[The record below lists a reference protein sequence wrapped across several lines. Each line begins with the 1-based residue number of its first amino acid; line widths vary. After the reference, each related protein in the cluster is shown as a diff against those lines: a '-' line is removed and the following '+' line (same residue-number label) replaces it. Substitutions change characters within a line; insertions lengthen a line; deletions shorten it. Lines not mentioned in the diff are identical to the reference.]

1 MYRQLVRCVSC
12 ELYGTHTTINNRR
25 RSSRHNDP
33 RDTSLRKSTKIKE
46 DMECE
51 NEKVKSP
58 LMKEAIKYV
67 EDILR
72 RMKNDE
78 CNDEQIGYMLG
89 RVNAE
94 NKGYFRED
102 SFVTYDDAM
111 RILNIGS
118 REAMQKV
125 LAKHGVKTH
134 TINNHKVGFLRTEV
148 EAVATLEK
156 RPPVKKRVTN

>member
-1 MYRQLVRCVSC
+1 MGEQ
-12 ELYGTHTTINNRR
+12 
-25 RSSRHNDP
+25 
-33 RDTSLRKSTKIKE
+33 
-46 DMECE
+46 
-51 NEKVKSP
+51 KVKSP
-58 LMKEAIKYV
+58 LLKEAIRYLK
-67 EDILR
+67 DILH
-72 RMKNDE
+72 RMENGE

-156 RPPVKKRVTN
+156 RPRKKSRNQNLSNYSIK